1 MKKVLLFV
9 CCKKYYFSCPRL
21 HCIFEYPWHVAASN
35 VKGCRGAG
43 LGDRL
48 PISRKKRNGN
58 LRDVGRE
65 GGREG
70 WGEGGTEGGTE
81 LYMYNVYREKEKW
94 WPEQARRL
102 R

>member
-1 MKKVLLFV
+1 L
-9 CCKKYYFSCPRL
+9 SWGGIGRQT
-21 HCIFEYPWHVAASN
+21 A
-35 VKGCRGAG
+35 
-43 LGDRL
+43 
-48 PISRKKRNGN
+48 N
-58 LRDVGRE
+58 LSEEKEWELDVGRE